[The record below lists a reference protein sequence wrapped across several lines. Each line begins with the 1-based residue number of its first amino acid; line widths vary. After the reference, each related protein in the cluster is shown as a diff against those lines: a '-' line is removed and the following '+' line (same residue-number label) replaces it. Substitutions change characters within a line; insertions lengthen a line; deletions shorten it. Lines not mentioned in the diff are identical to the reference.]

1 MAKTWFLI
9 SSQHKPFP
17 LLIMWLEAG
26 VWISGSVAIKVKA
39 WSELCGLY
47 LRMHIFSLKWPPFE
61 RGQKS
66 RCSPLPPCTAGCPN
80 LLQSQML
87 SVGPG
92 LSSMPI
98 PRSHGHPK
106 LRSSV
111 TMSRTLLLAQ
121 IRSTQKKK
129 KKGERILV
137 KVTRWA
143 WGISLSSASE
153 VDKNLEVEGCS
164 LLHHCLLSTLPP
176 YFHPTK
182 HPVQS
187 PCPIYHL
194 VQTSAPVWKVAFR
207 SCKVARTHHLVRG
220 VKRF

>member
-39 WSELCGLY
+39 RSELCGLY

-66 RCSPLPPCTAGCPN
+66 RCSPLPLCTAGCPN

-121 IRSTQKKK
+121 IRSTQEKK
-129 KKGERILV
+129 KKGKEYWS
-137 KVTRWA
+137 RWPGGPGEFLFHQPQRWIKIWKLRVVHSFTTA
-143 WGISLSSASE
+143 FFPPYPLTSTPPNTLYSHRVPFIIWFKLQPRSE
-153 VDKNLEVEGCS
+153 KLPLEV
-164 LLHHCLLSTLPP
+164 
-176 YFHPTK
+176 
-182 HPVQS
+182 
-187 PCPIYHL
+187 
-194 VQTSAPVWKVAFR
+194 
-207 SCKVARTHHLVRG
+207 AR
-220 VKRF
+220 